1 MERYFLHH
9 NDTPKIFS
17 TIRLEY
23 QKTFT
28 ASIRDKIRGVPFLS
42 VVSGPYIDAVD
53 RTLTKMV
60 LQEQYGNPSEEKYRA
75 RNEFINGKI
84 FKSMQEDLR
93 DYVKLGDGRLA
104 KDEPRDIPP
113 TDLTSVLVA
122 FSRSLASYRD
132 TEVEPC

>member
-60 LQEQYGNPSEEKYRA
+60 LQPRGAEPESSGRKMEGAQRFYQRKNLQRHAKRFAG
-75 RNEFINGKI
+75 
-84 FKSMQEDLR
+84 LR
-93 DYVKLGDGRLA
+93 
-104 KDEPRDIPP
+104 
-113 TDLTSVLVA
+113 
-122 FSRSLASYRD
+122 
-132 TEVEPC
+132 

>member
-1 MERYFLHH
+1 M
-9 NDTPKIFS
+9 
-17 TIRLEY
+17 
-23 QKTFT
+23 
-28 ASIRDKIRGVPFLS
+28 
-42 VVSGPYIDAVD
+42 
-53 RTLTKMV
+53 LTKMV